1 MGKTK
6 SKQKQN
12 EKNIIRSDLTGRVVN
27 GRDVILAE
35 EAEDYL
41 RMMGY
46 KIIKPAMVSLTVTS
60 INIFLLL
67 GGFIILT

>member
-12 EKNIIRSDLTGRVVN
+12 EKNIIRSDLTGRVIN
-27 GRDVILAE
+27 GRDVILTE

-41 RMMGY
+41 KMMGY
-46 KIIKPAMVSLTVTS
+46 KIIKPAMVSLTVTMT
-60 INIFLLL
+60 NIFLLL
-67 GGFIILT
+67 GGFILFT